1 MKRTTP
7 SSHAISGVFVFL
19 LLGIFAVF
27 STVMVLLSAR
37 AYKGAVDRL
46 ADHNAARIA
55 PAYLRSMVRAD
66 DEKDVVFVEEKAGV
80 TAVVLRNVY
89 DGEAYVTRIY
99 CHDGMLYEWF
109 SEEENEF
116 IPAEG
121 ESVCA
126 CEALEAQVTPGLLS
140 VRLKLNDQWSQVDI
154 ALRAGR

>member
-1 MKRTTP
+1 MKKITP

-66 DEKDVVFVEEKAGV
+66 DEADVISVEETAGV
-80 TAVVLRNVY
+80 TAVTLRNEY
-89 DGEAYVTRIY
+89 DDEAYVTRIY
-99 CHDGMLYEWF
+99 CVDGMLYEWF
-109 SEEENEF
+109 SEAENEF
-116 IPAEG
+116 DPQEG
-121 ESVCA
+121 ERVCA
-126 CEALEAQVTPGLLS
+126 CQGLEAQVLPGLLS
-140 VRLKLNDQWSQVDI
+140 VRLQLNDRWSQVDI

>member
-37 AYKGAVDRL
+37 AYKGAADRL

-80 TAVVLRNVY
+80 TPSANRETSA
-89 DGEAYVTRIY
+89 G
-99 CHDGMLYEWF
+99 
-109 SEEENEF
+109 S
-116 IPAEG
+116 
-121 ESVCA
+121 
-126 CEALEAQVTPGLLS
+126 
-140 VRLKLNDQWSQVDI
+140 QWTNS
-154 ALRAGR
+154 RPPWSRR

>member
-1 MKRTTP
+1 MKRLTP

-37 AYKGAVDRL
+37 AYKGAVERL

-55 PAYLRSMVRAD
+55 PAYLRSIVRAD
-66 DEKDVVFVEEKAGV
+66 DEKDVVLVEEKAGV
-80 TAVVLRNVY
+80 TAVTLRNVY

-99 CHDGMLYEWF
+99 CWDGMLCEWF
-109 SEEENEF
+109 SAEGREF

-121 ESVCA
+121 EGVCA
-126 CEALEAQVTPGLLS
+126 CETMEAQVQPGLLS
-140 VRLKLNDQWSQVDI
+140 VRLKQKDQWTQVHI